1 MYVCMPKRDGNRAEV
16 EAFFPVP
23 MFSLTPDQGWHQT
36 AAKPPESEP
45 EVLLDSEVEA
55 RVLRLLRSTPELPS
69 GVFALQTNKLL
80 GLALI
85 SLPWSKADVLLLRLN
100 SLFPSGAQ
108 PKSRSEKGCLIEE
121 LGGSNITAVGA
132 VCACAYAHTHM
143 PCAEHRV
150 DSHLSRTLTRNYHK
164 ASRDAALCDSLGR
177 ILWRLSPYQ
186 RDVQVHGNKD
196 FLPSTEE
203 VSQAHMTTQNEGLST
218 TDTL

>member
-150 DSHLSRTLTRNYHK
+150 DIVISVGPSPEIITRLPEMLLFVTAWEGSCGDCPHIRGMSKSMGTKTSCLLPRKFHK
-164 ASRDAALCDSLGR
+164 
-177 ILWRLSPYQ
+177 P
-186 RDVQVHGNKD
+186 
-196 FLPSTEE
+196 T
-203 VSQAHMTTQNEGLST
+203 
-218 TDTL
+218 